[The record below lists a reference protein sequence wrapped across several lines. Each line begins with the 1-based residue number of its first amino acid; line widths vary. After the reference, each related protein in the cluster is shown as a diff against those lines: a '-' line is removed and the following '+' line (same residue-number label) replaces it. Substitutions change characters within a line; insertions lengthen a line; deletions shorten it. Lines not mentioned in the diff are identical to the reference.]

1 MLPLKNRAVVMVF
14 IVILVVIFI
23 TLVILVQAGV
33 MPWFIRTEGQ
43 RLRTQ
48 VDALATQLREQLDRV
63 EAQQRSM
70 TESVVTLKSFALDKG
85 APGDTD
91 IAEETGTSRQFFN
104 SLVKEIG
111 ERLGGRAWMVD
122 DTGRI
127 IGDAA
132 GAPTVQSLNDASL
145 PMAVPL
151 RGLLAQPGEGLR
163 HTRFRSAS
171 GEHTLVVTPIAET
184 PWLLAI
190 DVPTRRLGER
200 PGILLHKPWPLAAL
214 LLVSTLT
221 LLRSVNLHLSRLNE
235 ELPSQLKTEQGAHLP
250 PLMQEIGE
258 QVRVIAQAASTIAE
272 ENERLLRVPEAN
284 GNLLA
289 MLSESTTGVVQAM
302 NALHDAALQIADSS
316 GALVQLASRAYSYSL
331 HNEEGIFAVESR
343 NLASRCAR
351 SSKELRALVD
361 DAMMQAQSGAPS
373 VTQNN
378 SVLIEEVYTV
388 ANALLQRTGS

>member
-1 MLPLKNRAVVMVF
+1 MVF

-85 APGDTD
+85 APGETD
-91 IAEETGTSRQFFN
+91 LTEETSTSRQFFN

-388 ANALLQRTGS
+388 ANTLLQRTGS

>member
-1 MLPLKNRAVVMVF
+1 MVF

-43 RLRTQ
+43 RLRSQ

-70 TESVVTLKSFALDKG
+70 TESVVTLKSFALDKS

-151 RGLLAQPGEGLR
+151 RALLAESGEGMR

-171 GEHTLVVTPIAET
+171 GEHSLVVTPIAET

-190 DVPTRRLGER
+190 DVPTRRMGER

-221 LLRSVNLHLSRLNE
+221 LLRSLNLHLSRLNE
-235 ELPSQLKTEQGAHLP
+235 ELPSQLKTELGAPLP

-258 QVRVIAQAASTIAE
+258 QVSVIAWAASTIAE

-284 GNLLA
+284 DNLLA

-316 GALVQLASRAYSYSL
+316 GTLVQLASRAYSYSL

-351 SSKELRALVD
+351 SSKELRALID

-388 ANALLQRTGS
+388 ANTLLQRVKG

>member
-1 MLPLKNRAVVMVF
+1 MVF

-63 EAQQRSM
+63 EAQQRSV
-70 TESVVTLKSFALDKG
+70 TESVVTLKSFALDKS

-91 IAEETGTSRQFFN
+91 PGEETGSSRQFFN

-122 DTGRI
+122 NTGRI

-151 RGLLAQPGEGLR
+151 RSLLAQSGEGVR

-184 PWLLAI
+184 PWVVAI
-190 DVPTRRLGER
+190 DVPTRRMGER

-221 LLRSVNLHLSRLNE
+221 LLRSLNLHLSRLNE
-235 ELPSQLKTEQGAHLP
+235 ELPSQLKTEQGAPLP

-258 QVRVIAQAASTIAE
+258 QVSMIARAASAIAE

-351 SSKELRALVD
+351 SSKELRALID
-361 DAMMQAQSGAPS
+361 DAMMQGQSGAAS

-388 ANALLQRTGS
+388 ANTLLQRTGS

>member
-1 MLPLKNRAVVMVF
+1 MIFAVT
-14 IVILVVIFI
+14 LVVIFI
-23 TLVILVQAGV
+23 TLLILVQSGV
-33 MPWFIRTEGQ
+33 IPWFIRTEGQ
-43 RLRTQ
+43 RLRSQ
-48 VDALATQLREQLDRV
+48 VDALASELREQLDRV

-70 TESVVTLKSFALDKG
+70 TESVVTLKSFALDKS

-91 IAEETGTSRQFFN
+91 ISEETGNTRQFFN
-104 SLVKEIG
+104 ALVKEMG
-111 ERLGGRAWMVD
+111 ERLGGRVWIVD
-122 DTGRI
+122 ETGRI

-132 GAPTVQSLNDASL
+132 GAPNVQSLNDSDL

-151 RGLLAQPGEGLR
+151 RALLSQAGEGLR

-171 GEHTLVVTPIAET
+171 GEHTLVVQPVAET
-184 PWLLAI
+184 QWLIAL
-190 DVPTRRLGER
+190 DVPVRRMGEH

-221 LLRSVNLHLSRLNE
+221 LLRSLNLHLSRLNE

-250 PLMQEIGE
+250 QLMQDLGVQAGAIARAAVAVA
-258 QVRVIAQAASTIAE
+258 QV
-272 ENERLLRVPEAN
+272 NERLLSAPEAN
-284 GNLLA
+284 ANQLATLSDSATNVVLA
-289 MLSESTTGVVQAM
+289 MNT
-302 NALHDAALQIADSS
+302 LHGAALNIADSS

-331 HNEEGIFAVESR
+331 HNEEGVFAVESR

-351 SSKELRALVD
+351 SSKELRALVE

-373 VTQNN
+373 VTHNN

-388 ANALLQRTGS
+388 ANTLMQRLNT

>member
-1 MLPLKNRAVVMVF
+1 MIFAVT
-14 IVILVVIFI
+14 LVVIFI
-23 TLVILVQAGV
+23 TLLILVQSGV
-33 MPWFIRTEGQ
+33 IPWFIRTEGQ
-43 RLRTQ
+43 RLRSQ
-48 VDALATQLREQLDRV
+48 VDALASELREQLDRV

-70 TESVVTLKSFALDKG
+70 TESVVTLKSFALDKS

-91 IAEETGTSRQFFN
+91 ISEETGNTRQFFN
-104 SLVKEIG
+104 ALVKEMG
-111 ERLGGRAWMVD
+111 ERLGGRVWIVD
-122 DTGRI
+122 ETGRI

-132 GAPTVQSLNDASL
+132 GAPNVQSLNDSDL

-151 RGLLAQPGEGLR
+151 RALLSQAGEGLR

-171 GEHTLVVTPIAET
+171 GEHTLVVQPVAET
-184 PWLLAI
+184 QWLIAL
-190 DVPTRRLGER
+190 DVPVRRMGEH

-221 LLRSVNLHLSRLNE
+221 LLRSLNLHLSRLNE

-250 PLMQEIGE
+250 QLMQDLGVQASAIARAAVAVA
-258 QVRVIAQAASTIAE
+258 QV
-272 ENERLLRVPEAN
+272 NERLLSAPEAN
-284 GNLLA
+284 ANQLATLSDSATNVVLA
-289 MLSESTTGVVQAM
+289 MNT
-302 NALHDAALQIADSS
+302 LHGAALNIADSS

-331 HNEEGIFAVESR
+331 HNEEGVFAVESR

-351 SSKELRALVD
+351 SSKELRALVE

-373 VTQNN
+373 VTHNN

-388 ANALLQRTGS
+388 ANTLMQRLNT

>member
-1 MLPLKNRAVVMVF
+1 MVF

-23 TLVILVQAGV
+23 TLIILVQAGV

-43 RLRTQ
+43 RLRSQ
-48 VDALATQLREQLDRV
+48 VDALAIQLREQLDRV

-70 TESVVTLKSFALDKG
+70 TESVVTLKSFALDKA
-85 APGDTD
+85 APGETD
-91 IAEETGTSRQFFN
+91 LPEETGNSRQFFN
-104 SLVKEIG
+104 ALVKETG
-111 ERLGGRAWMVD
+111 ERLGGRAWIVEN
-122 DTGRI
+122 TGRI
-127 IGDAA
+127 IADAA
-132 GAPTVQSLNDASL
+132 GAPTVQSLNDADL

-151 RGLLAQPGEGLR
+151 RALLAQPGEGLR

-171 GEHTLVVTPIAET
+171 GEHTLMVVPLADT

-190 DVPTRRLGER
+190 DVPTRRMGER

-221 LLRSVNLHLSRLNE
+221 LLRSLNLHLSRLNE
-235 ELPSQLKTEQGAHLP
+235 ELPSQLQTGQGAHLP
-250 PLMQEIGE
+250 PLMHEVGE
-258 QVRVIAQAASTIAE
+258 QVNAIARAATVIAQ
-272 ENERLLRVPEAN
+272 ENERLLQVPEASA
-284 GNLLA
+284 NLLA
-289 MLSESTTGVVQAM
+289 TLGDSATGVIMAM
-302 NALHDAALQIADSS
+302 KALHDAALQIADSS

-351 SSKELRALVD
+351 SSKELRALID
-361 DAMMQAQSGAPS
+361 DAMMQGQSGAAS

-378 SVLIEEVYTV
+378 SVLIEEVCTV
-388 ANALLQRTGS
+388 ANTLMQRVRS

>member
-1 MLPLKNRAVVMVF
+1 MVF

-43 RLRTQ
+43 RLRMQ

-85 APGDTD
+85 APGETD
-91 IAEETGTSRQFFN
+91 LTEETGTSRQFFN

-289 MLSESTTGVVQAM
+289 MLSESTSGVVQAM

-316 GALVQLASRAYSYSL
+316 GTLVQLASRAYSYSL
-331 HNEEGIFAVESR
+331 HNEEGVFAVESR

>member
-1 MLPLKNRAVVMVF
+1 MVF

-302 NALHDAALQIADSS
+302 NTLHDAALQIADSS
-316 GALVQLASRAYSYSL
+316 GTLVQLASRAYSYSL

-388 ANALLQRTGS
+388 ANTLLQRTGS

>member
-1 MLPLKNRAVVMVF
+1 MVF

-221 LLRSVNLHLSRLNE
+221 ILRSVNLHLSRLNE

-289 MLSESTTGVVQAM
+289 MLSESTSGVVQGM

-331 HNEEGIFAVESR
+331 HNEEGVFAVESR

-388 ANALLQRTGS
+388 ANTLLQRTGS

>member
-1 MLPLKNRAVVMVF
+1 MVF

-91 IAEETGTSRQFFN
+91 LTEETGTSRQFFN

-272 ENERLLRVPEAN
+272 ESERLLRVPEAN

-289 MLSESTTGVVQAM
+289 MLSESTSGVVQAM

-316 GALVQLASRAYSYSL
+316 GTLVQLASRAYSYSL
-331 HNEEGIFAVESR
+331 HNEEGVFAIESR

-351 SSKELRALVD
+351 SSKELRALID

>member
-1 MLPLKNRAVVMVF
+1 MVF

-221 LLRSVNLHLSRLNE
+221 LLRSLNLHLSRLNE

-250 PLMQEIGE
+250 PPMQEIGE

-289 MLSESTTGVVQAM
+289 MLSESTSGVVQAM

-316 GALVQLASRAYSYSL
+316 GTLVQLASRAYSYSL
-331 HNEEGIFAVESR
+331 HNEEGVFAVESR

-351 SSKELRALVD
+351 SSKELRALID

>member
-1 MLPLKNRAVVMVF
+1 MVF

-43 RLRTQ
+43 RLRMQ

-85 APGDTD
+85 ATGDTD
-91 IAEETGTSRQFFN
+91 LTEETGTSRQFFN

-184 PWLLAI
+184 PWLLGI

-221 LLRSVNLHLSRLNE
+221 LLRSLNLHLSRLNE
-235 ELPSQLKTEQGAHLP
+235 ELPSQLKTEQCAHLP

-289 MLSESTTGVVQAM
+289 MLSESTSGVVQAM

-316 GALVQLASRAYSYSL
+316 GTLVQLASRAYSYSL
-331 HNEEGIFAVESR
+331 HNEEGVFAVESR

-351 SSKELRALVD
+351 SLKELRALID

-388 ANALLQRTGS
+388 ANTLLQRTGS

>member
-1 MLPLKNRAVVMVF
+1 MVF

-43 RLRTQ
+43 RLRSQ

-70 TESVVTLKSFALDKG
+70 TESVVTLKSFALDKS

-91 IAEETGTSRQFFN
+91 IADETGNSRQFLN
-104 SLVKEIG
+104 SLVKETG
-111 ERLGGRAWMVD
+111 ERLGGRAWIVD

-132 GAPTVQSLNDASL
+132 GAPTVQSLNDTNL

-151 RGLLAQPGEGLR
+151 RTLLAQSDGGLR
-163 HTRFRSAS
+163 HTHFRSAS
-171 GEHTLVVTPIAET
+171 GEHTLMVMPIPDK
-184 PWLLAI
+184 PWLLAL
-190 DVPTRRLGER
+190 DVPARRMGER

-221 LLRSVNLHLSRLNE
+221 LLRSLNQHLSRLNE
-235 ELPSQLKTEQGAHLP
+235 ELPSQLQSEQGAFLP
-250 PLMQEIGE
+250 PLMKEMGE
-258 QVRVIAQAASTIAE
+258 LASTIAWAASTIAE

-284 GNLLA
+284 ANVLA
-289 MLSESTTGVVQAM
+289 VLSESATGAIRAM
-302 NALHDAALQIADSS
+302 NALHDAALHIADSS

-331 HNEEGIFAVESR
+331 HNEEGVFAVESR

-351 SSKELRALVD
+351 SSKELRALID
-361 DAMMQAQSGAPS
+361 DAMMQAQSGSPS

-388 ANALLQRTGS
+388 ANTLIHRNSG

>member
-1 MLPLKNRAVVMVF
+1 MVF

-43 RLRTQ
+43 RLRMQ

-85 APGDTD
+85 APGETD
-91 IAEETGTSRQFFN
+91 LTEETGTSRQFFN

-221 LLRSVNLHLSRLNE
+221 LLRSINLHLSRLNE

-316 GALVQLASRAYSYSL
+316 GTLVQLASRAYSYSL
-331 HNEEGIFAVESR
+331 HNEEGVFAVESR

-351 SSKELRALVD
+351 SSKELRALID

-388 ANALLQRTGS
+388 ANTLLQRTGS

>member
-1 MLPLKNRAVVMVF
+1 MVF

-23 TLVILVQAGV
+23 TLIILVQAGV

-43 RLRTQ
+43 RLRSQ
-48 VDALATQLREQLDRV
+48 VDALAIQLREQLDRV

-70 TESVVTLKSFALDKG
+70 TESVVTLKSFALDKA
-85 APGDTD
+85 APGETD
-91 IAEETGTSRQFFN
+91 LPEESGNSRQFFN
-104 SLVKEIG
+104 ALVKEMG
-111 ERLGGRAWMVD
+111 ERLGGRAWIVEN
-122 DTGRI
+122 TGRI
-127 IGDAA
+127 IADAA
-132 GAPTVQSLNDASL
+132 GAPTVQSLNDADL

-151 RGLLAQPGEGLR
+151 RALLAQSGEGLR

-171 GEHTLVVTPIAET
+171 GEHTLMVVPLADT

-190 DVPTRRLGER
+190 DVPTRRMGER

-221 LLRSVNLHLSRLNE
+221 LLRSLNLHLSRLNE
-235 ELPSQLKTEQGAHLP
+235 ELPSQLQTGQGAHLP
-250 PLMQEIGE
+250 PLMHEMGE
-258 QVRVIAQAASTIAE
+258 QVNAIAR
-272 ENERLLRVPEAN
+272 ENERLLQVPDASA
-284 GNLLA
+284 NLLA
-289 MLSESTTGVVQAM
+289 TLGDSATGVIMAM
-302 NALHDAALQIADSS
+302 KALHDAALQIADSS

-351 SSKELRALVD
+351 SSKELRALID
-361 DAMMQAQSGAPS
+361 DAMMRGQSGAAS

-378 SVLIEEVYTV
+378 SVLIEEVCTV
-388 ANALLQRTGS
+388 ANALLQRTQ

>member
-1 MLPLKNRAVVMVF
+1 MVF

-184 PWLLAI
+184 SWLLAI

-235 ELPSQLKTEQGAHLP
+235 ELPSQLKTEQGAPLP

-258 QVRVIAQAASTIAE
+258 QVSMIARAASAIAE

-351 SSKELRALVD
+351 SSKELRALID

-388 ANALLQRTGS
+388 ANTLLQRTGS

>member
-1 MLPLKNRAVVMVF
+1 
-14 IVILVVIFI
+14 
-23 TLVILVQAGV
+23 
-33 MPWFIRTEGQ
+33 
-43 RLRTQ
+43 
-48 VDALATQLREQLDRV
+48 
-63 EAQQRSM
+63 M

-289 MLSESTTGVVQAM
+289 MLSESTSGVVQGM

-331 HNEEGIFAVESR
+331 HNEEGVFAVESR

-388 ANALLQRTGS
+388 ANTLLQRTGS

>member
-1 MLPLKNRAVVMVF
+1 MVF

-235 ELPSQLKTEQGAHLP
+235 ELPSQLKTEQGAYLP

-272 ENERLLRVPEAN
+272 ANELLLRVPEAN

>member
-1 MLPLKNRAVVMVF
+1 MVF

-85 APGDTD
+85 APGETD
-91 IAEETGTSRQFFN
+91 LTEETSTNRQFFN

-111 ERLGGRAWMVD
+111 ERLGGRAWMVN

-163 HTRFRSAS
+163 HTLFRSAS

-272 ENERLLRVPEAN
+272 ENERLLRVPDAN

-316 GALVQLASRAYSYSL
+316 GTLVQLASRAYSYSL

>member
-1 MLPLKNRAVVMVF
+1 MVF

-250 PLMQEIGE
+250 PLMQEVGE

-316 GALVQLASRAYSYSL
+316 GVLVQLASRAYSYSL
-331 HNEEGIFAVESR
+331 HNEEGVFAVESR

-388 ANALLQRTGS
+388 VNTLLQRTGS

>member
-1 MLPLKNRAVVMVF
+1 MVF

-70 TESVVTLKSFALDKG
+70 TESVVTLKSFALDKST
-85 APGDTD
+85 PGDTD
-91 IAEETGTSRQFFN
+91 PGEETGSSRQFFN

-122 DTGRI
+122 NTGRI

-151 RGLLAQPGEGLR
+151 RGLLAQPGEGVR

-171 GEHTLVVTPIAET
+171 GEHTLVVTPVAET
-184 PWLLAI
+184 PWLVAI
-190 DVPTRRLGER
+190 DVPTRRMGER

-221 LLRSVNLHLSRLNE
+221 LLRSLNLHLSRLNE
-235 ELPSQLKTEQGAHLP
+235 ELPSQLKTEQGAPLP

-258 QVRVIAQAASTIAE
+258 QVSMIARAASAIAE

-289 MLSESTTGVVQAM
+289 MQSESTTGVVQAM

-331 HNEEGIFAVESR
+331 HNEEGVFAVESR

-351 SSKELRALVD
+351 SSKELRALID

-388 ANALLQRTGS
+388 ANTLLQRTGS